1 MMRPLIQHTG
11 GRGRTGADQGTRAT
25 WFPRAQDR
33 TSKFARVG

>member
-11 GRGRTGADQGTRAT
+11 GRGRTGPNQGTNAT
-25 WFPRAQDR
+25 WFPRAPNR